1 MLSAYHRLQSFPRL
15 PVADPRVAATATLV
29 GVVLAAA
36 LAALLPP
43 SSPVSSER
51 AADASALVERT
62 PAAPVKIIGAPP
74 RSESC
79 AGQVWPYIESRC
91 LVRAADEPRTMAQTS
106 GAAPA
111 TAPLAPAVSDSRMEP
126 RRALAHLR
134 LPPRR
139 EVDRFSPVTDAWAG
153 DAIEPPNEATPR
165 RRAGRRAYRG
175 RGWGRRHGFPFGF

>member
-1 MLSAYHRLQSFPRL
+1 VLSAYHPLQSFPRL
-15 PVADPRVAATATLV
+15 RGADPRVAATATLV

-36 LAALLPP
+36 LAALLQP
-43 SSPVSSER
+43 SSPASPER
-51 AADASALVERT
+51 AADGSARVERT

-91 LVRAADEPRTMAQTS
+91 LVRAVAEPRTTAETG

-111 TAPLAPAVSDSRMEP
+111 NAPLPPAVAESRVEP
-126 RRALAHLR
+126 RRAVAHLR

-139 EVDRFSPVTDAWAG
+139 QVDRLSPVTDAWAG
-153 DAIEPPNEATPR
+153 DAIEAPNEATPR

-175 RGWGRRHGFPFGF
+175 RGWGRRLGFPFGF